1 MADFC
6 GFYVLRLLRS
16 STFFGDDLPCEWHA
30 LSALRLATER
40 PIGLAGAGRPT
51 TRGFAHIPFP
61 KSIANAN
68 DHRTLT
74 SLES

>member
-16 STFFGDDLPCEWHA
+16 STFLGDDFPCEWHA
-30 LSALRLATER
+30 LSALGLASER
-40 PIGLAGAGRPT
+40 TIGLAGAGCPA
-51 TRGFAHIPFP
+51 TRGFAHILFP